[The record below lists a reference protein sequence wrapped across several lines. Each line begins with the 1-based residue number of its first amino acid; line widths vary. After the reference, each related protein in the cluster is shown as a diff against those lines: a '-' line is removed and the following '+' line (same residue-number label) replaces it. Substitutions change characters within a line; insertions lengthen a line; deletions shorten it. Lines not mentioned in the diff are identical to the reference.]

1 MSQKACPSCN
11 ALNDVGATFCG
22 GCGAP
27 LSSGAAPTPPPPP
40 SYQSPAPPSYQ
51 PPAPP
56 NPGYAPP
63 AQTTYHPAGSQEG
76 GYQQQGYQQPGYGY
90 APGMDADSARAVQAA
105 QAAGLMIPAGYAPA
119 GFWVRFGAYLI
130 DFVII
135 MLFAWI
141 PLVGWI
147 GAIAY
152 FILFWG
158 AKGQTPGKMALGL
171 YVITTDGQPMSYGKA
186 AIRYLGY
193 MVSGFILSIGFLMIA
208 FDDAKRGL
216 HDRIANTL
224 VVKRVG

>member
-11 ALNDVGATFCG
+11 APNDVGATFCG

-27 LSSGAAPTPPPPP
+27 LSGSAPMPPSPPTYQPPTQANYQPPTPPDQGYFPP
-40 SYQSPAPPSYQ
+40 AQ
-51 PPAPP
+51 PPAASAQ
-56 NPGYAPP
+56 PG
-63 AQTTYHPAGSQEG
+63 
-76 GYQQQGYQQPGYGY
+76 GYQQPGYGY
-90 APGMDADSARAVQAA
+90 APGMDPDSARALQAA
-105 QAAGLMIPAGYAPA
+105 QAAGLAIPAGYAPA
-119 GFWVRFGAYLI
+119 GFWVRLGAYLI
-130 DFVII
+130 DAVII

-141 PLVGWI
+141 PIVGWI
-147 GAIAY
+147 GAIFY
-152 FILFWG
+152 FIFFW
-158 AKGQTPGKMALGL
+158 ATKGQTPGKMALGL

-193 MVSGFILSIGFLMIA
+193 MVSGFILAIGFLMIA